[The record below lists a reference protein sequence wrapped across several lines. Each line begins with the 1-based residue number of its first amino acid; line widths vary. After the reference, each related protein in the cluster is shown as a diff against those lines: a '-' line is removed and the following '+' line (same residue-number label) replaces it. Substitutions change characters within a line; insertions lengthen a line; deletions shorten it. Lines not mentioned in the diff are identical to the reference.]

1 MERKKGKKDW
11 MDDFKR
17 TYWSCRWHVV
27 VDAIFR
33 TLYRGFYRSVEF
45 FCWYVVCAYIPP
57 HARRKQII
65 GSQVL
70 RFLRCRDDDEGR
82 HENSEVDKCVRTSL
96 PYDARRAPT
105 SKFTHNFRTN
115 PSSLRGFF
123 ESREKHRFFNVL
135 QALLSVRLR
144 IESIEI
150 FSYCVLI
157 MNHTCT

>member
-1 MERKKGKKDW
+1 MERKKDW
-11 MDDFKR
+11 IGDFKR
-17 TYWSCRWHVV
+17 TYLILSLTCCCWCHFPHLV
-27 VDAIFR
+27 
-33 TLYRGFYRSVEF
+33 TYRGFYRSVEF

-135 QALLSVRLR
+135 QALQYQS

>member
-1 MERKKGKKDW
+1 MTSKEPIDL
-11 MDDFKR
+11 
-17 TYWSCRWHVV
+17 V
-27 VDAIFR
+27 VDMLLLMPFSAPCTVAFIDQLNFFVD
-33 TLYRGFYRSVEF
+33 TWSVLTST
-45 FCWYVVCAYIPP
+45 P

-70 RFLRCRDDDEGR
+70 RFLRCRDDEGR
-82 HENSEVDKCVRTSL
+82 HENFEVDKCVRTSL

-135 QALLSVRLR
+135 QALSVKL